1 MLINFFDLFR
11 QLLTYSLVILNL
23 LFLTHFLLNFNNY
36 VRMQQI
42 ILTSSF
48 FNTLNQRMSDQ
59 LLDSLL
65 PFTPTLLKYLSHHLR
80 VQTIWKQTQ
89 YFHHLGSIFM
99 LVLDH
104 IEGNPYSSRYDL
116 VNTLVGIILFGYV
129 VIHFLIDI
137 WLE

>member
-1 MLINFFDLFR
+1 
-11 QLLTYSLVILNL
+11 
-23 LFLTHFLLNFNNY
+23 
-36 VRMQQI
+36 
-42 ILTSSF
+42 
-48 FNTLNQRMSDQ
+48 
-59 LLDSLL
+59 
-65 PFTPTLLKYLSHHLR
+65 
-80 VQTIWKQTQ
+80 
-89 YFHHLGSIFM
+89 M